1 MAKDK
6 THQLLRLW
14 DYLKGT
20 PEKFSLQSRIYHSV
34 CVATM
39 LVIFYNIPFSLWVGL
54 PKMALLSTGLFLL
67 QLYFYYLS
75 RFKDRLH
82 TSMIIY
88 SVIIQIFFGIDF
100 YFSSGIQ
107 GATLYSFSVTY
118 FLIIAMAKRQHYWYW
133 TLGNLAVVI
142 GLVIYEYHHPE
153 VVHYRYSSRS
163 SQFTDIASTYVVNM
177 ILIFSCLTYII
188 NNYTLEKK
196 IAEENAVA
204 MTRLNEEKNKL
215 ISIVSHDFR
224 APLRNFQGYLNI
236 LKKTD
241 LNAADRDRLQD
252 ELSRTTDEA
261 QRLLDNLLS
270 WTIKQME
277 KTNYELS
284 SFNLLSCLNEVFDYG
299 KLAATAKGIEFLT
312 DIRPDLMVTANQDLL
327 QLMVRNLVNNAI
339 KFTHSGG
346 TITVEA
352 VIVPDGCLLRLSD
365 TGKGI
370 DEADQLDIFTLDIRS
385 SFGTDGE
392 KGVGLGLVL
401 CKEFADSQNINISFE
416 SKPDVGTAFSLV
428 IPAESLPHPVLL

>member
-1 MAKDK
+1 MLKDK
-6 THQLLRLW
+6 TKRLLRLW

-20 PEKFSLQSRIYHSV
+20 QGEFSLQSRIYHSI
-34 CVATM
+34 CIATM

-54 PKMALLSTGLFLL
+54 YKMALLSMGLLML
-67 QLYFYYLS
+67 QLFFYYLS
-75 RFKDRLH
+75 RFKGKLH
-82 TSMIIY
+82 TSMVIY
-88 SVIIQIFFGIDF
+88 SIIIQAFFGIDF

-107 GATLYSFSVTY
+107 GATLYSFTISY
-118 FLIIAMAKRQHYWYW
+118 FLIIAIAKRHHYWYW
-133 TLGNLAVVI
+133 TLLNLAIVV

-163 SQFTDIASTYVVNM
+163 NQFTDIASTYVVNI

-204 MTRLNEEKNKL
+204 MRRLNEEKNKL
-215 ISIVSHDFR
+215 ISIISHDFR

-241 LNAADRDRLQD
+241 LSEIDRDRLQD

-270 WTIKQME
+270 WTMKQME
-277 KTNYELS
+277 GANYELTY
-284 SFNLLSCLNEVFDYG
+284 FNLLSCLREVFDYG
-299 KLAATAKGIEFLT
+299 KPAAAAKGINFLT
-312 DIRPDLMVTANQDLL
+312 HIPTDLMVKANQGLL

-339 KFTHSGG
+339 KFTNSGG
-346 TITVEA
+346 VITIDAETMA
-352 VIVPDGCLLRLSD
+352 DRCLLRIVD
-365 TGKGI
+365 TGIGI
-370 DEADQLDIFTLDIRS
+370 DEVDEKDIFTLDIRS
-385 SFGTDGE
+385 SFGTGGE

-401 CKEFADSQNINISFE
+401 CKEFAESQHIDISFE
-416 SKPDVGTAFSLV
+416 TKIGVGTTFALA
-428 IPAESLPHPVLL
+428 IPAG